1 LREKFRKR
9 ILQDS
14 PVGFACIEVIYN
26 DSFNLEDFKCIGTN
40 PAFDRIFG
48 EKFLVQTSQLNWWE
62 QLERIIQGRA
72 DSVILY
78 HNISSNEYFKIQTK
92 KSSRTLIHVWVTN
105 VTEEKAQLEV
115 LEKLDKDY
123 QNVIEG
129 SNLGT
134 WELNIQTGEE
144 TINERWAEMIGYT
157 KAELNPIDMNT
168 WLENMHPEDRIRI
181 QPALEQA
188 YMPGHG
194 HYSIE
199 FRLRHKD
206 GHWVWINGRGKV
218 NTWTEDGKPLITSGT
233 HTDITAIKKA
243 QEEMTYLSYHD
254 QLTGLY
260 NRRFYEEEL
269 KRLDVNRNLP
279 IALIMADVNGL
290 KLTNDAFGHQEGDQL
305 LLSIAQILKDSC
317 RSDEIVARIGGDE
330 FIILLPKTTGEEA
343 HKLVDRIYEAAA
355 QTIKKNRIVSVSLG
369 WAVKNTTEENMG
381 DVFMKAED
389 DMYRHK
395 ITESSSMRSQSI
407 DLIMNSLFEKS
418 PREMMHSRRVGEL
431 SEQIAM
437 NMYFP
442 KEEIRQIGIAGL
454 VHDIGKI
461 GISNLI
467 LDKEGPLTDEE
478 YNEIKKHSEM
488 GFRILNSVPEFSEI
502 AQYVFAHQERWDGK
516 GYPRGL
522 QGEGIPI
529 QSRII
534 AIADAFDAMT
544 SNRTYRKKI
553 LELDSIIE
561 MYKCS
566 GHQFDPDIVK
576 VFIEKVLK
584 K

>member
-1 LREKFRKR
+1 LKENFRKR
-9 ILQDS
+9 VLHDS
-14 PVGFACIEVIYN
+14 PVGFACVEAIFDEN
-26 DSFNLEDFKCIGTN
+26 KKLEDFKCLGTN
-40 PAFDRIFG
+40 HAFERVFG
-48 EKFLVQTSQLNWWE
+48 DKFLNESTHMDWWRHFE
-62 QLERIIQGRA
+62 KIITGRR
-72 DSVILY
+72 DSVLM
-78 HNISSNEYFKIQTK
+78 HHHSSSNEYFKIQTK
-92 KSSRTLIHVWVTN
+92 LSGQSLIHVWATN
-105 VTEEKAQLEV
+105 VTEEKSQLEV
-115 LEKLDKDY
+115 LQKLDKEY
-123 QNVIEG
+123 RNVIDG

-144 TINERWAEMIGYT
+144 TINERWAEMLGYT
-157 KAELNPIDMNT
+157 KAELEPITVNT
-168 WLENMHPEDRIRI
+168 WVGNMHPEDKVRI
-181 QPALEQA
+181 QPAIDQA
-188 YMPGHG
+188 YVKGHG

-269 KRLDVNRNLP
+269 KRLDVERNLP

-305 LLSIAQILKDSC
+305 LLSIAKILKASC

-330 FIILLPKTTGEEA
+330 FIVLLPKTTEDEA
-343 HKLVDRIYEAAA
+343 KKLVARIYDTASKVK
-355 QTIKKNRIVSVSLG
+355 KKNRIASVSLG
-369 WAVKNTTEENMG
+369 CAVKNSVDENMG
-381 DVFMKAED
+381 DVFMHAED

-418 PREMMHSRRVGEL
+418 PREMLHSKRVGEL
-431 SEQIAM
+431 SEQIAL
-437 NMYFP
+437 NLYFP
-442 KEEIRQIGIAGL
+442 QEEVRQIGIAGL

-467 LDKEGPLTDEE
+467 LDKEGPLVEDE
-478 YNEIKKHSEM
+478 YIEIKKHSEM
-488 GFRILNSVPEFSEI
+488 GYRILSSVPEFSDI
-502 AQYVFAHQERWDGK
+502 AQYVFAHQEWWDGN

-522 QGEGIPI
+522 KGEVIPI
-529 QSRII
+529 QARII

-544 SNRTYRKKI
+544 SNRTYRNRISEMDAI
-553 LELDSIIE
+553 LEI
-561 MYKCS
+561 YKCA
-566 GHQFDPDIVK
+566 GRQFDPDIVR
-576 VFIEKVLK
+576 VFVEKVMK